1 MIDYLQGQV
10 IETRKSLNNRTVLIL
25 EVSQIGYA
33 VQIPSR
39 YARTLSTDKPES
51 LKVFVHQ
58 QIREDQIVLY
68 GFSSAAERDL
78 FRHLTS
84 VSGIGS
90 QGAIALI
97 DTLDLETLVQAIV
110 TGNIRTL
117 IKAPGIGKKT
127 AERVSLELRTKLS
140 QWRSQVGVKSKDN
153 VVPELPVLEDVE
165 MTLLAL
171 GYETEEIEQALSV
184 LSRDAMLLKNPNP
197 EEWIRNA
204 IAWLSQSVS

>member
-10 IETRKSLNNRTVLIL
+10 VETRKSLNNRIVLIL
-25 EVSQIGYA
+25 EVNQIGYA

-39 YARTLSTDKPES
+39 YARTLSTDKPET

-58 QIREDQIVLY
+58 QIREDQIILY
-68 GFSSAAERDL
+68 GFSGGAERDL

-171 GYETEEIEQALSV
+171 GYESEEIEQALSV

-197 EEWIRNA
+197 EEWIRSA
-204 IAWLSQSVS
+204 IAWLSQ

>member
-10 IETRKSLNNRTVLIL
+10 VETRKSLNNRTVLIL

-58 QIREDQIVLY
+58 QIREDQIILY

-171 GYETEEIEQALSV
+171 GYESEEIEQALSV

-197 EEWIRNA
+197 EEWIRSA
-204 IAWLSQSVS
+204 IAWLSH

>member
-10 IETRKSLNNRTVLIL
+10 VETRKSPNNRYVLIL

-58 QIREDQIVLY
+58 QIREDQIILY
-68 GFSSAAERDL
+68 GFSGAAERDL
-78 FRHLTS
+78 FRQLTS

-140 QWRSQVGVKSKDN
+140 QWRSQVGGKSKDN
-153 VVPELPVLEDVE
+153 VIPELPVLEDVE
-165 MTLLAL
+165 MTLMAL
-171 GYETEEIEQALSV
+171 GYESEEIEQALSV

-197 EEWIRNA
+197 EEWIRSA
-204 IAWLSQSVS
+204 IAWLSQ